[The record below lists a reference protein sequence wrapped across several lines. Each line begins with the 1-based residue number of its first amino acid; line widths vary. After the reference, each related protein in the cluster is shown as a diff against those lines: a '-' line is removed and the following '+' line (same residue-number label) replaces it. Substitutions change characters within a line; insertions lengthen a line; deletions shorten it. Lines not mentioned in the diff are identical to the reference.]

1 MSLTAQE
8 ETLSKYGKYF
18 TSYALEKG
26 DDIDELDVWEDF
38 QETSAFRNGGVNIY
52 AADREAYIEAHRL
65 VETRK
70 LAVKKFQQ
78 AGEIERRKK
87 ILEIQSNPTQAVSE
101 LRYGVVQLALDE
113 LALAS
118 ELLKK
123 GGKENI
129 KMAIDLKKSANATLT
144 SNDRTL
150 LEYLNNGNLP
160 VPDDLAL
167 QVLQAS
173 RGSARQRELD
183 EPVQEEEQP
192 KESES
197 GDTNLLEVSPL
208 EAEADVAQ
216 VVARRIFGMPPD
228 DVTPTH
234 ARPKITLRHQPKK
247 P

>member
-8 ETLSKYGKYF
+8 ETLSRYAKYYV
-18 TSYALEKG
+18 SYALEKG

-38 QETSAFRNGGVNIY
+38 QETSTFRNGCVNIF
-52 AADREAYIEAHRL
+52 AADREAYIEAHHL

-101 LRYGVVQLALDE
+101 LRYGVVQLALEE
-113 LALAS
+113 LALAAD
-118 ELLKK
+118 LLKK
-123 GGKENI
+123 GGRENI
-129 KMAIDLKKSANATLT
+129 KSAIELKKSANATLAA
-144 SNDRTL
+144 NDRTL

-173 RGSARQRELD
+173 RGSTRQRELE
-183 EPVQEEEQP
+183 EPVAEEVAEP
-192 KESES
+192 KEDEEN
-197 GDTNLLEVSPL
+197 TNVLEVSPL
-208 EAEADVAQ
+208 EREADVAQ
-216 VVARRIFGMPPD
+216 VVARRIFGMPD
-228 DVTPTH
+228 DPTPVK
-234 ARPKITLRHQPKK
+234 ARPKIQFRHKPKK
-247 P
+247 Q